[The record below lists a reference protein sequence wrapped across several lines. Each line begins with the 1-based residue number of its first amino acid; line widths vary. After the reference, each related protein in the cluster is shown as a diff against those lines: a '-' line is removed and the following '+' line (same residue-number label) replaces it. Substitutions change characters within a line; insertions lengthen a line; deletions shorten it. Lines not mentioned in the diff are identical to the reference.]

1 MNHPMFPTR
10 VGESLVTALTLKITL
25 EKSAIMASSLHN
37 KWSTVVRLIPL
48 STTSA
53 RDIHPIIVQVIADI
67 ESWGLSVQ
75 VLCTDNYP
83 LNSTLFKSFSSDQ
96 KTLQPL
102 VPHPLWMNKS
112 LNLMFDFVRIVKT
125 IRNNWLN
132 LINDYHTIIYPKLQ
146 DYFPT

>member
-1 MNHPMFPTR
+1 MKHPMFPTR

-25 EKSAIMASSLHN
+25 EKSALMASSLHN

-102 VPHPLWMNKS
+102 VPHPLCVNKS

-132 LINDYHTIIYPKLQ
+132 LKNDYHTIIYPKLQ